1 MNSRTKLML
10 LVGVSTIVLA
20 ACGGGGDF
28 KVETPP
34 PVVVVPPVPGEG
46 SLENMFG
53 VGFGALFRAGAN
65 TDPAEPKDTD
75 LIALT
80 LTADAV
86 AVP

>member
-10 LVGVSTIVLA
+10 LIGASTIVLA

-34 PVVVVPPVPGEG
+34 IVVVPPVPGAG
-46 SLENMFG
+46 TLENMFG
-53 VGFGALFRAGAN
+53 AGFGALYRAGAN